1 MNANV
6 SKSPVSIVESAIPVA
21 LVTAGI
27 LMIPI
32 VAMQFTA
39 EVDWSIADFVI
50 MGIILFATGMTYQL
64 VTRTS
69 GDLAYRLAVGSALV
83 VGFLT
88 IWVNLA
94 VGIIGSEDNAINLLY
109 FGGLLVGFV
118 AALIARFNA
127 GKMVYVAGFMAFT
140 FALIAGIALIADAY
154 DTTQPDGSVFHIL
167 GVNGFFMALW
177 ASSALLLRHAER
189 EGGKSKTS
197 PSPQEFKRL
206 LKKVPN
212 VEPKEYDKL

>member
-1 MNANV
+1 MKTQNDSNTA
-6 SKSPVSIVESAIPVA
+6 KTPPSIVESAIPVA
-21 LVTAGI
+21 LITPGI
-27 LMIPI
+27 LMIPL

-50 MGIILFATGMTYQL
+50 MGTILFATGMTYQL

-109 FGGLLVGFV
+109 FAALLVGFV

-127 GKMVYVAGFMAFT
+127 GKMVYVAGFMAFSC
-140 FALIAGIALIADAY
+140 ALIAGIALFADAY
-154 DTTQPDGSVFHIL
+154 DTTQPDGSVFHVL

-177 ASSALLLRHAER
+177 ASSAMVFRHAER
-189 EGGKSKTS
+189 EGGKINN
-197 PSPQEFKRL
+197 ER
-206 LKKVPN
+206 
-212 VEPKEYDKL
+212 

>member
-1 MNANV
+1 MKTQMNAN
-6 SKSPVSIVESAIPVA
+6 SPTTPPSIVKSAIPVA
-21 LVTAGI
+21 LITSGI
-27 LMIPI
+27 LLIPLI
-32 VAMQFTA
+32 AMQFTA
-39 EVDWSIADFVI
+39 EVQWTLSDFVI
-50 MGIILFATGMTYQL
+50 MGAIIFTTGMTYQL

-69 GDLAYRLAVGSALV
+69 GDMAYRLAVGSALV

-109 FGGLLVGFV
+109 FAALLVGFV

-127 GKMVYVAGFMAFT
+127 GKMVYVTAFMAFLC
-140 FALIAGIALIADAY
+140 ALIAGIALFADAY

-177 ASSALLLRHAER
+177 ASSALLFRHAER
-189 EGGKSKTS
+189 EGGKPETS
-197 PSPQEFKRL
+197 PST
-206 LKKVPN
+206 
-212 VEPKEYDKL
+212 